1 MGKIQKL
8 DWGVIEWIYEP
19 EQGSSDHLKVGI
31 SVMYPKA
38 FQPRHI
44 HYGDEQFMYII
55 SGHGWQKIG
64 EEKCSIEP
72 GKYFHISAGMDH
84 ETFNTGTEPIVK
96 LLISLPAVFMPPK
109 VAPDTREK
117 TRKMESIDKKEFLK
131 ETVKELLR
139 HNLKPLRVPLSI
151 F

>member
-1 MGKIQKL
+1 MSICRQYRRKARTVRRQVWGKFRS
-8 DWGVIEWIYEP
+8 WTGVVIEWIYEP

-64 EEKCSIEP
+64 EE
-72 GKYFHISAGMDH
+72 
-84 ETFNTGTEPIVK
+84 NTVSDNAADQEGGVRQTR
-96 LLISLPAVFMPPK
+96 LIPMC
-109 VAPDTREK
+109 
-117 TRKMESIDKKEFLK
+117 
-131 ETVKELLR
+131 
-139 HNLKPLRVPLSI
+139 
-151 F
+151 

>member
-64 EEKCSIEP
+64 EEKMFDRTWE
-72 GKYFHISAGMDH
+72 
-84 ETFNTGTEPIVK
+84 
-96 LLISLPAVFMPPK
+96 
-109 VAPDTREK
+109 
-117 TRKMESIDKKEFLK
+117 
-131 ETVKELLR
+131 
-139 HNLKPLRVPLSI
+139 I
-151 F
+151 FSYLCGNGP